1 MAKEIVQE
9 ESLFEGI
16 NLSNKREENETYED
30 YRARLKENASILKL
44 YKQMGRN
51 QMKELF
57 PNGLKEALNAVK
69 SQGNKVEVQKMKVQ
83 NSKIFNHG
91 SS

>member
-9 ESLFEGI
+9 DSLFEGI

-44 YKQMGRN
+44 YKQMGRK
-51 QMKELF
+51 QMKVIF

-69 SQGNKVEVQKMKVQ
+69 SQGNKVEAQKEENKFQ
-83 NSKIFNHG
+83 DF
-91 SS
+91 

>member
-9 ESLFEGI
+9 KSLFEGI

-51 QMKELF
+51 QMKVLF
-57 PNGLKEALNAVK
+57 PNGLKEALNTVK
-69 SQGNKVEVQKMKVQ
+69 SQGEKVEVEKDEKKM
-83 NSKIFNHG
+83 IDF
-91 SS
+91 

>member
-9 ESLFEGI
+9 DSLFEGI

-44 YKQMGRN
+44 YKQMGRK
-51 QMKELF
+51 QMKVIF

-69 SQGNKVEVQKMKVQ
+69 SQGDKVEAQKEENKFQ
-83 NSKIFNHG
+83 DF
-91 SS
+91 

>member
-9 ESLFEGI
+9 DSLFEGI

-44 YKQMGRN
+44 YKQMGRK
-51 QMKELF
+51 QMKVIF

-69 SQGNKVEVQKMKVQ
+69 SQGDKVEVQKEENKFQ
-83 NSKIFNHG
+83 DF
-91 SS
+91 

>member
-9 ESLFEGI
+9 DSLFEGI

-30 YRARLKENASILKL
+30 YRVRLKENASILKL

-51 QMKELF
+51 QMKVLF
-57 PNGLKEALNAVK
+57 PNGLKEALNTVK
-69 SQGNKVEVQKMKVQ
+69 SQGEQVEVQKDEKKMME
-83 NSKIFNHG
+83 F
-91 SS
+91 

>member
-9 ESLFEGI
+9 DSLFEGI

-44 YKQMGRN
+44 YKQMGRR

-69 SQGNKVEVQKMKVQ
+69 SQGNKVEDENESAKFQD
-83 NSKIFNHG
+83 F
-91 SS
+91 

>member
-9 ESLFEGI
+9 DSLFEGI

-69 SQGNKVEVQKMKVQ
+69 SQGNKVEVENESAKFQD
-83 NSKIFNHG
+83 F
-91 SS
+91 

>member
-69 SQGNKVEVQKMKVQ
+69 SQGNKVEVENESAKFQD
-83 NSKIFNHG
+83 F
-91 SS
+91 

>member
-51 QMKELF
+51 QMRELF

-69 SQGNKVEVQKMKVQ
+69 SQGNKVEVENESAKFQD
-83 NSKIFNHG
+83 F
-91 SS
+91 

>member
-9 ESLFEGI
+9 DSLFEGI

-44 YKQMGRN
+44 YKQMGRK
-51 QMKELF
+51 QMKVIF
-57 PNGLKEALNAVK
+57 PNGLKEALNAIK
-69 SQGNKVEVQKMKVQ
+69 SQGDKVEVQKEENKFQ
-83 NSKIFNHG
+83 DF
-91 SS
+91 

>member
-9 ESLFEGI
+9 DSLFEGI

-44 YKQMGRN
+44 YKQMGRK
-51 QMKELF
+51 QMKVIF

-69 SQGNKVEVQKMKVQ
+69 SQGDEVEVQKEENKFQ
-83 NSKIFNHG
+83 DF
-91 SS
+91 